1 MSTGHIVEPGILDA
15 EKLRQDFPVLQTKV
29 NGKALIYLDSGAT
42 AQKPQQVIDAI
53 SNYYQLQNANVH
65 RGVHHLS
72 QVATELFDKARESVQ
87 KYINAAFPAEIIF
100 TRGTTDGI
108 NLVAS
113 IIGEHSIQ
121 AGDELLITE
130 MEHHSNIVPWQMLA
144 KRTSAVIKAIPV
156 KSNGELDSVIAKGMI
171 GPKTKLLAF
180 THISN
185 TMGTI
190 NPVKELTEWAHK
202 QGALV
207 LIDGAQAVPHTRV
220 DVAEINCDF
229 YCFSGHKLFGPTGI
243 GVLYGKKDLLEKLPP
258 YQGGGGMIKT
268 VKLQETTFAD
278 LPQKF
283 EAGTPHIEGA
293 IGLAAA
299 IEYIHSIGL
308 EKIEAYEQDLLH
320 YATAKLEQIPD
331 LKIIGQAQHK
341 AAVISFVVAGIHPF
355 DLGTILDKLGIAVRT
370 GHHCNQPLMELFQI
384 PGTVRASFAFYN
396 TKSDVDA
403 LVDGVKKAINMLK

>member
-1 MSTGHIVEPGILDA
+1 MSTMPIAEPGIIDA
-15 EKLRQDFPVLQTKV
+15 EQLRQDFPVLQTKV

-42 AQKPQQVIDAI
+42 AQKPQVVIDAI
-53 SNYYQLQNANVH
+53 SKYYKSQNANVH

-72 QVATELFDKARESVQ
+72 QLATELYDKARVSVQ
-87 KYINAAFPAEIIF
+87 KHINAASPAEIIF
-100 TRGTTDGI
+100 TRGTTESI
-108 NLVAS
+108 NLVATVL
-113 IIGEHSIQ
+113 GERTIQ

-130 MEHHSNIVPWQMLA
+130 MEHHSNIVPWQILA
-144 KRTSAVIKAIPV
+144 QRTSAVIKAIPV
-156 KSNGELDSVIAKGMI
+156 NSKGELDLDAAKKLI
-171 GPKTKLLAF
+171 GPKTKLLAV

-190 NPVKELTEWAHK
+190 NPVKELTAWAHE

-207 LIDGAQAVPHTRV
+207 LIDGAQAVPHTKV
-220 DVAEINCDF
+220 NVADLNCDF

-268 VKLQETTFAD
+268 VKLQETTYAD
-278 LPQKF
+278 LPQKY

-299 IEYIHSIGL
+299 IDYVNAIGL
-308 EKIEAYEQDLLH
+308 DKIEAYEHNLLQ
-320 YATAKLEQIPD
+320 YATERLEQIPD
-331 LKIIGQAQHK
+331 LKIIGQAEQK
-341 AAVISFVVAGIHPF
+341 AAVISFVVEGIHPF

-396 TKSDVDA
+396 TKADVDA
-403 LVDGVKKAINMLK
+403 LVDGVKKAISMLK